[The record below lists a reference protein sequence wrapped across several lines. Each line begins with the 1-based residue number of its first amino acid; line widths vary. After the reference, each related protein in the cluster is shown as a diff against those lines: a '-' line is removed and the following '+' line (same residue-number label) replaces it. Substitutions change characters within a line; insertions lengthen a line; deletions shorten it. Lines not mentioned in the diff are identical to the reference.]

1 MTSKIVRG
9 IGDRERSFFSPIVPS
24 NDTPCTGPMVVE
36 LWNTA
41 TNVFMWTLTVL
52 LAEYARVD
60 IESFKIGASTTFKNK
75 LAATMT
81 IVNKGE
87 GYAPE
92 FLTSMWRTKMNE
104 QIYQQYLAHWERHR
118 VDQLQRYA
126 RELLEE
132 IDSKERLTEA
142 FLFRQLKSLP
152 DYFFDT
158 PEAKDYI
165 NREQYEL
172 RTEQTD

>member
-1 MTSKIVRG
+1 MTSRIIRG
-9 IGDRERSFFSPIVPS
+9 IGDREISFF
-24 NDTPCTGPMVVE
+24 TPNISKSDLPDAGPLTVE

-41 TNVFMWTLTVL
+41 TNVFMWTLVVL

-60 IESFKIGASTTFKNK
+60 IESFKIGASTTFKKK
-75 LAATMT
+75 LSATMM
-81 IVNKGE
+81 VVGKGD

-118 VDQLQRYA
+118 VDQLQRYV

-142 FLFRQLKSLP
+142 FLIRQLKSLP
-152 DYFFDT
+152 DYFFDQPK
-158 PEAKDYI
+158 PEDYI
-165 NREQYEL
+165 NKEHHEL
-172 RTEQTD
+172 RAE